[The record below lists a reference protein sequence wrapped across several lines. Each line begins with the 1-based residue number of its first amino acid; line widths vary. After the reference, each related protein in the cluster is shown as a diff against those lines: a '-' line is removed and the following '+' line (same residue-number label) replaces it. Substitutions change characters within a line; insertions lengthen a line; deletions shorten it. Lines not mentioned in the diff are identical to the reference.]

1 MAQHLKWILLS
12 VFVQFVSGQDE
23 KKAVGGDI
31 TFYPE
36 SIPSPTKSII
46 WKHRDTAGTV
56 VKAIEW
62 NNEDGVE
69 VLNPKFKGITTLDIT
84 SGGLIITNLKVEHS
98 GVYAIEINS
107 KEQAKKFP
115 LTVIERV
122 PKPKIRREPTSNRD
136 VMYLICEGDARII
149 WKNSTGETL
158 SGTPISGPPKGESLT
173 VKNTH
178 NRDNYYTCTLKN
190 EVSEETSDPDY
201 EKDLFA
207 ERVPKPKIR
216 REPTGNRDVMYLI
229 CEGDARIIWKNST
242 GETLSGTPISGPPKG
257 ESLTVKNTHNR
268 DNYYT
273 CTLKNEV
280 SEETSDP
287 DYEKDLFA
295 GPTPH
300 IGLILGI
307 VFGLIFVGTALPSLV
322 YIFHKKFH
330 DSVQQSCGSTLVLG
344 GVLSCLDSCRKK
356 IGAGKYTNPN
366 DPEH

>member
-36 SIPSPTKSII
+36 SISSPTKSII

-69 VLNPKFKGITTLDIT
+69 VLNPKFKGITTLNLT
-84 SGGLIITNLKVEHS
+84 SGGVTITNLKFEHT
-98 GVYAIEINS
+98 GVYSIEINS

-115 LTVIERV
+115 LTVI
-122 PKPKIRREPTSNRD
+122 
-136 VMYLICEGDARII
+136 
-149 WKNSTGETL
+149 
-158 SGTPISGPPKGESLT
+158 
-173 VKNTH
+173 
-178 NRDNYYTCTLKN
+178 
-190 EVSEETSDPDY
+190 
-201 EKDLFA
+201 

-366 DPEH
+366 DPVNEPLDGTVTVYATPNEVKNQDS